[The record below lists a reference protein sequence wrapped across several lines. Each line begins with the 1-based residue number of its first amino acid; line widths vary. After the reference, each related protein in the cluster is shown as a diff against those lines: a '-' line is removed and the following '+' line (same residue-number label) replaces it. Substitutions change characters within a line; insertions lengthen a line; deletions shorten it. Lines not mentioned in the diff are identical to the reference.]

1 MDESVVARATRP
13 RRLAH
18 RVSWT
23 RDESERTVRIKIVL
37 AAGLT
42 LIAIAAV
49 AVLLHSPETVAATNG
64 IAPTTA
70 LVSAR
75 ENAQACQ
82 AGETIPAGTT
92 AIRLQI
98 VATTGPRVSVQVRR
112 GRHLLSSGTLAPPW
126 YGAVVTVPIAKIERV
141 VRHATVCF
149 QLSEL
154 SGAVQAYGSPTP
166 PAQAAHAAGKSL
178 PGRISINYLRP
189 GPQSWLSLAGGVAE
203 HMELGRAASGSAI
216 VVVIAALA
224 AAAIALGAWTTNREL
239 G

>member
-1 MDESVVARATRP
+1 M
-13 RRLAH
+13 
-18 RVSWT
+18 
-23 RDESERTVRIKIVL
+23 RIKIVL
-37 AAGLT
+37 AAGLA
-42 LIAIAAV
+42 LIALATV

-64 IAPTTA
+64 VVPRTSLASTFKD
-70 LVSAR
+70 
-75 ENAQACQ
+75 AQACQ

-98 VATTGPRVSVQVRR
+98 VATTGPRVSVQVRQ
-112 GRHLLSSGTLAPPW
+112 GRRLLTSGTLAPPW
-126 YGAVVTVPIAKIERV
+126 YGSVVTVPVARVEHV

-149 QLSEL
+149 QLSDL
-154 SGAVQAYGSPTP
+154 SGEIQAYGSPTP
-166 PAQAAHAAGKSL
+166 PAQAAHAAGKAL
-178 PGRISINYLRP
+178 PGRIAIYYLRR
-189 GPQSWLSLAGGVAE
+189 GAQSWLSLAGSVAE